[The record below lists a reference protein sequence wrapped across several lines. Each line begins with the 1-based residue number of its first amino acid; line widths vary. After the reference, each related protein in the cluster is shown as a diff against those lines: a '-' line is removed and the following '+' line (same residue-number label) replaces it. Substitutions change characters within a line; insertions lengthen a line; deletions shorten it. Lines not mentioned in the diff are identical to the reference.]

1 MKFDDIINEVLESE
15 GGSRITKDPLDAGGT
30 TKYGISQRAY
40 PKLDIEKLTEQ
51 EAKNIYHLDYWI
63 PSKASKVPAQ
73 IREIYFDMVVNF
85 GQRSAVKV
93 LQQACNGKNTYDI
106 KVDGLIGN
114 ATIGACKKPGARS
127 VTCLPCFKVCTNCDQ
142 ETKPGTLLVWLV
154 PQSIAYIVCHLK

>member
-1 MKFDDIINEVLESE
+1 MKFDDIINEVLISE
-15 GGSRITKDPLDAGGT
+15 GGSKITKDPLDAGGT

-85 GQRSAVKV
+85 GRRGAAMV
-93 LQQACNGKNTYDI
+93 LQQACNGKNTYKI
-106 KVDGLIGN
+106 KEDGMVGT
-114 ATIGACKKPGARS
+114 ATISASKNLEPDRLRAYRVLKFAKIIIKKP
-127 VTCLPCFKVCTNCDQ
+127 TQ
-142 ETKPGTLLVWLV
+142 EKFWFGWFRRAIRV
-154 PQSIAYIVCHLK
+154 